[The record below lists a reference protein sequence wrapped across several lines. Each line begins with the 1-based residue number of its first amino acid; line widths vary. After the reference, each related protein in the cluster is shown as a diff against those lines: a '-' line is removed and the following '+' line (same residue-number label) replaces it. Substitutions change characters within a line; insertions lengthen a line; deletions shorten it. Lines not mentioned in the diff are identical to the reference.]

1 MRTLKFLL
9 KKEFRQIFR
18 NPGILRIM
26 LIAPII
32 QLLILPRAA
41 DYEIKNINIS
51 IEDYDHSVVSQQLV
65 NKITSSGYFKL
76 VGYHNDYKKGYDL
89 IERDK
94 ADIDLEIPAHFER
107 NLVRNGSEN
116 LFEAVN
122 AINGTKAIIGSGY
135 LSSIIA
141 DYNGQVRMKWLQP
154 TRVNNLPTIDITSS
168 NWYNPNLVYAVF
180 MVPGILVLLLTLV
193 GGNLSAFNIVKEK
206 EIGTIEQINVTPIK
220 KHIFIMGKLIP
231 FIVSGMVVFTLG
243 MLIAVFVYGIIPVG
257 SLLLL
262 YLFALI
268 YLITLVGFGLLI
280 STYSETQQQAQ
291 SLTFF
296 FLIIFNLMSGLFTSI
311 DSMPH
316 WAQIITR
323 FIPLTY
329 FIEVMRM
336 IVLKGSNFMDVAYDF
351 GILILMGIALNA
363 WAIIN
368 YRKTT

>member
-51 IEDYDHSVVSQQLV
+51 VEDYDHSQVSQQLV
-65 NKITSSGYFKL
+65 NKIISSGYFKL
-76 VGYHNDYKKGYDL
+76 VGYNNDYKKGYEL

-94 ADIDLEIPAHFER
+94 ADIVLEIPVDFEQKLIR
-107 NLVRNGSEN
+107 NNSQD
-116 LFEAVN
+116 LFVAVN
-122 AINGTKAIIGSGY
+122 AINGTKALIGSGY
-135 LSSIIA
+135 LNSIIM
-141 DYNGQVRMKWLQP
+141 DYNQEIRMKWLQP
-154 TRVNNLPTIDITSS
+154 TRFNNLPTIDVVSS

-220 KHIFIMGKLIP
+220 KHIFILGKLIP
-231 FIVSGMVVFTLG
+231 FIVMGLVVFTLG
-243 MLIAVFVYGIIPVG
+243 MIIAVVVYGIVPVG

-268 YLITLVGFGLLI
+268 YLIALVGFGLLI

-329 FIEVMRM
+329 FIDVMRM
-336 IVLKGSNFMDVAYDF
+336 IVLKGSHFHDIVYQF
-351 GILILMGIALNA
+351 SILIIMGIVLNA
-363 WAIIN
+363 WAVIN

>member
-1 MRTLKFLL
+1 MRTLMFLL
-9 KKEFRQIFR
+9 RKEFRQIFR

-26 LIAPII
+26 LIAPIV
-32 QLLILPRAA
+32 QLLVLPWAA
-41 DYEIKNINIS
+41 DYEIKNINICVV
-51 IEDYDHSVVSQQLV
+51 DYDHSTVSEQLI
-65 NKITSSGYFKL
+65 NKILSSGYFKMS
-76 VGYHNDYKKGYDL
+76 GYESDYKKSFDQ
-89 IERDK
+89 IQRDK
-94 ADIDLEIPAHFER
+94 ADIILQIPMNFSR
-107 NLVRNGSEN
+107 NLIKNSSQD
-116 LFEAVN
+116 LFVAVN

-135 LSSIIA
+135 LNSIIM
-141 DYNGQVRMKWLQP
+141 DFNKDLRMKLLP
-154 TRVNNLPTIDITSS
+154 VTRVNSMPTIDITSS
-168 NWYNPNLVYAVF
+168 DWYNPNLVYAVF

-206 EIGTIEQINVTPIK
+206 EVGTIEQINVTPIK
-220 KHIFIMGKLIP
+220 KHIFILGKLIP
-231 FIVSGMVVFTLG
+231 FIIMGLVVFTIG
-243 MLIAVFVYGIIPVG
+243 MIIAAVVYHIIPVG
-257 SLLLL
+257 SMALL

-311 DSMPH
+311 DSMPY
-316 WAQIITR
+316 WAQIVTK

-336 IVLKGSNFMDVAYDF
+336 IVLKGSQLKDVYYQLGVLVF
-351 GILILMGIALNA
+351 MGIVLNT

>member
-1 MRTLKFLL
+1 MRTLFFILR
-9 KKEFRQIFR
+9 KEFRQIFR
-18 NPGILRIM
+18 DKGMLRIIIIM
-26 LIAPII
+26 PIV
-32 QLLILPRAA
+32 QLLVLPRAA
-41 DYEIKNINIS
+41 DYEIKNINIA
-51 IEDYDHSVVSQQLV
+51 IVDYDHSTTSQQLT
-65 NKITSSGYFKL
+65 NKILASGYFRLAGMDNTYEKSF
-76 VGYHNDYKKGYDL
+76 NL

-94 ADIDLEIPAHFER
+94 ADIVLEIPYGFDR
-107 NLVRNGSEN
+107 NLVRDNQQQ
-116 LFEAVN
+116 LFLAVN
-122 AINGTKAIIGSGY
+122 AINGTKAIIGSSY
-135 LSSIIA
+135 LSSILM
-141 DYNGQVRMKWLQP
+141 DFNNELRMKLIPP
-154 TRVNNLPTIDITSS
+154 TRFNSMPTIDITSS

-180 MVPGILVLLLTLV
+180 MVPGILVLLLTLI

-220 KHIFIMGKLIP
+220 KHIFILGKLIP
-231 FIVSGMVVFTLG
+231 FIIMGLVVFTLG
-243 MLIAVFVYGIIPVG
+243 MIIAVLVYGIMPVG

-280 STYSETQQQAQ
+280 STYSETQVQAQ

-336 IVLKGSNFMDVAYDF
+336 IVLKGSHFTDVMYQF
-351 GILILMGIALNA
+351 GILFIMGIVLNT
-363 WAIIN
+363 WAVIN